1 MCGDHPSRPSRGG
14 AIAILKQIGA
24 ANPNHTRSEMSIRL
38 ADDFESTIAMIEGG
52 ELRGQLVG
60 GQLLIQWVPLTTA

>member
-1 MCGDHPSRPSRGG
+1 
-14 AIAILKQIGA
+14 
-24 ANPNHTRSEMSIRL
+24 MSIRL

-60 GQLLIQWVPLTTA
+60 GQLLIQWVPLTTCFIW